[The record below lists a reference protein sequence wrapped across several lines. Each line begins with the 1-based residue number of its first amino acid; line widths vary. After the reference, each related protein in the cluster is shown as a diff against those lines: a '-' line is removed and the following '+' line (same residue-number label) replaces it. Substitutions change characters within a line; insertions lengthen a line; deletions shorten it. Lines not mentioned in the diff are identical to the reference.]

1 MTKSAKSLLPVCGLV
16 LAALIL
22 SASAASACTYQCVK
36 VAEPFCRRCLD
47 TGSYTGVTCRDS
59 GACGCFYTVNDC
71 GLAAS
76 GIQAQTELAALMTPA
91 SQGPLCS
98 AQTAEGPLPAVLLR

>member
-1 MTKSAKSLLPVCGLV
+1 MTKSAKSLLPICSVI
-16 LAALIL
+16 LAALIF

-76 GIQAQTELAALMTPA
+76 GIQAQTELAALMAPA

-98 AQTAEGPLPAVLLR
+98 AQAAESTLSDVLLQ

>member
-1 MTKSAKSLLPVCGLV
+1 MLKSAKSLLPVCGLI

-59 GACGCFYTVNDC
+59 GSCGCFYTVNDC
-71 GLAAS
+71 GLAVS
-76 GIQAQTELAALMTPA
+76 GIQAQTELAALMAPA

-98 AQTAEGPLPAVLLR
+98 AQTAESTLPDMLLQ